1 MLINNDDYKYMTIRE
16 LKKNE
21 IFTKVTNLL
30 HRQTLIYADYY
41 QYRLHLFPICLLNQ
55 YQQNVLQRYKTRG
68 GGVKRSYYCGSSI
81 TLIIVI
87 TITKYKIYIVIV
99 TRYIKRCSVLSNYIT
114 FMAHSSICKMNK
126 NHS

>member
-55 YQQNVLQRYKTRG
+55 YRQNVLQRYKTRG
-68 GGVKRSYYCGSSI
+68 GGALKG
-81 TLIIVI
+81 LIIVG
-87 TITKYKIYIVIV
+87 
-99 TRYIKRCSVLSNYIT
+99 LQ
-114 FMAHSSICKMNK
+114 
-126 NHS
+126 